1 MHKHTIQK
9 SRLHRSNLD
18 GFFSPS
24 HYLSWA
30 YVSCNNSWNWVRIF
44 FVFSRAWNKVPM
56 RNRTSDLQI
65 PRSGAVPL
73 SHRDPTVSEVYHE
86 VYIWHA
92 SYILLGS
99 AMSIASC
106 FVNKGRKIL
115 SFELGEEME
124 KDGLFFFVP
133 TRDKTKK
140 NHLSLFLYRAQ
151 NQPSFLFYLQK

>member
-30 YVSCNNSWNWVRIF
+30 YVSCNNSWNWVRF
-44 FVFSRAWNKVPM
+44 FLVFSRAWNKVQQ
-56 RNRTSDLQI
+56 S
-65 PRSGAVPL
+65 PRSGGVPL
-73 SHRDPTVSEVYHE
+73 GHWDSTVSEIYHE

-99 AMSIASC
+99 AISIASC
-106 FVNKGRKIL
+106 FVNKGRKIV

-124 KDGLFFFVP
+124 RDGLFFFVP

-140 NHLSLFLYRAQ
+140 TIFLYFFTELKTNHLSYSIYK
-151 NQPSFLFYLQK
+151 NSWDCEK

>member
-30 YVSCNNSWNWVRIF
+30 YVSCNNSWNRVRF
-44 FVFSRAWNKVPM
+44 FLVFSRAWNKVQQ
-56 RNRTSDLQI
+56 S

-73 SHRDPTVSEVYHE
+73 GHWDSTVSEIYHE

-92 SYILLGS
+92 SYILLFS
-99 AMSIASC
+99 EE
-106 FVNKGRKIL
+106 FDWLRKWHVFSGPITAL
-115 SFELGEEME
+115 SRL
-124 KDGLFFFVP
+124 K
-133 TRDKTKK
+133 
-140 NHLSLFLYRAQ
+140 Q
-151 NQPSFLFYLQK
+151 NQNNPKSQTLKFDWVRYHAKDIFKSESASLTAPDNRQVVKSTEKLT

>member
-30 YVSCNNSWNWVRIF
+30 YVSCNNSWNWVRF
-44 FVFSRAWNKVPM
+44 FSRLF
-56 RNRTSDLQI
+56 TSVEQSPTKSALRCCTTRPLRLHGERDLS
-65 PRSGAVPL
+65 RSLYMTQVLHTARI
-73 SHRDPTVSEVYHE
+73 S
-86 VYIWHA
+86 
-92 SYILLGS
+92 
-99 AMSIASC
+99 
-106 FVNKGRKIL
+106 KGRNIA
-115 SFELGEEME
+115 SFELGKEME

-151 NQPSFLFYLQK
+151 NQQSFLFYLQK